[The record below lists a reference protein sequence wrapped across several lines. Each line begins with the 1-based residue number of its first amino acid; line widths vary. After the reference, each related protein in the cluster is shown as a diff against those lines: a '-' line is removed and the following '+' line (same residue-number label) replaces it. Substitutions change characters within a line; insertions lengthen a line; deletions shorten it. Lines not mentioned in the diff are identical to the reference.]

1 MIQLVVVF
9 VTLAQIPG
17 FSVVKLVSGIIMT
30 FEMSFR
36 ICEAKICS
44 SHDGQYHMLLCQFR
58 FYVNFDMQMY
68 L

>member
-17 FSVVKLVSGIIMT
+17 FSVVILVSVIMT

-44 SHDGQYHMLLCQFR
+44 SHDGQSHMLLCQFR